1 MPEIVQKTTIGLSR
15 RTILQASAWSIPVM
29 AVAVATPLAAA
40 STAIDLEL
48 VARPGGD
55 RIGGTNP
62 EGTQAVDLTLPFTYD
77 ATSAGG
83 PVANATL
90 VVSFDTRLIDSPSVR
105 IDGFPA
111 QQIATELSGTTRTVT
126 FSLPFD
132 IPGNGDTIP
141 IQPSFAVVNRTAWVP
156 DAADY
161 VVTLLG
167 PGGRLD
173 LDPSNN
179 TVTMAPQYG
188 GPPV

>member
-1 MPEIVQKTTIGLSR
+1 MPEMPAKTKSGLSR
-15 RTILQASAWSIPVM
+15 RAILQASAGSIPVM
-29 AVAVATPLAAA
+29 AVAVATPLVAA
-40 STAIDLEL
+40 SATIDLQL
-48 VARPGGD
+48 LARPGGD

-62 EGTQAVDLTLPFTYD
+62 EGTLAVDLTLPLTYD
-77 ATSAGG
+77 ATSLGA

-90 VVSFDTRLIDSPSVR
+90 VLSFDTRLIDSPSVT
-105 IDGFPA
+105 IGGFPA
-111 QQIATELSGTTRTVT
+111 QQIATELAGNTRTVT

-141 IQPSFAVVNRTAWVP
+141 LQPSFAVVNRTAWVP

-167 PGGRLD
+167 PAAFLD
-173 LDPSNN
+173 PSPSNN
-179 TVTMAPQYG
+179 TVTMEPQYG

>member
-1 MPEIVQKTTIGLSR
+1 MPETVQKTTSGATR
-15 RTILQASAWSIPVM
+15 RTILQASVWSIPVI

-48 VARPGGD
+48 LARPGGD

-77 ATSAGG
+77 ATSAGA

-90 VVSFDTRLIDSPSVR
+90 VVSFDTRLIDGPGVT

-111 QQIATELSGTTRTVT
+111 PQIATQLSGTTRTVT
-126 FSLPFD
+126 FSLPLD

-167 PGGRLD
+167 PGGLLD

-179 TVTMAPQYG
+179 TVIMAPQYG

>member
-1 MPEIVQKTTIGLSR
+1 MPEIAQKTTSGLSR

-83 PVANATL
+83 PVSNATL
-90 VVSFDTRLIDSPSVR
+90 VVSFDTRLIDGPSVT

-132 IPGNGDTIP
+132 IPGNGETIA
-141 IQPSFAVVNRTAWVP
+141 IQPSFAIENRTAWVP

-173 LDPSNN
+173 LNPSNN

>member
-1 MPEIVQKTTIGLSR
+1 MPATVQDTTSGPSR

-29 AVAVATPLAAA
+29 AVAVATPLASA

-48 VARPGGD
+48 VARPGGE

-62 EGTQAVDLTLPFTYD
+62 EGTQAVDLTIPFTYD
-77 ATSAGG
+77 ATSAGAQ
-83 PVANATL
+83 VANATL
-90 VVSFDTRLIDSPSVR
+90 VVSFDTRLIDDPAVTM
-105 IDGFPA
+105 DGFPA
-111 QQIATELSGTTRTVT
+111 QQIATEITGTTRTVT

-132 IPGNGDTIP
+132 VPANGETIA
-141 IQPSFAVVNRTAWVP
+141 IQPSFAVMNRTAWVP

-167 PGGRLD
+167 PGGLLD
-173 LDPSNN
+173 LTPSNN
-179 TVTMAPQYG
+179 TVTMEPQYG